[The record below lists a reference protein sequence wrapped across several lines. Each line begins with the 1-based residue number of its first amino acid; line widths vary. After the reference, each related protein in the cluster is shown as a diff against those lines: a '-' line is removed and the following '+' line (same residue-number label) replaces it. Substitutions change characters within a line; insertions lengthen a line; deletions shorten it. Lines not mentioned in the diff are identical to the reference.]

1 MSTKRSRTSAKDILD
16 RVSGGV
22 REEVQEESQPA
33 KRMAKPAKPRRVKKT
48 WTLDVDTLLAIQK
61 IQANSLRT
69 QGKTIS
75 ESKIV
80 DEAVLRL
87 LSEKGLSLD

>member
-1 MSTKRSRTSAKDILD
+1 MSAKRSRTSAKDILD

-22 REEVQEESQPA
+22 REEVRKEPLPA
-33 KRMAKPAKPRRVKKT
+33 KRTAKPAKPRRVKKT

-61 IQANSLRT
+61 IQANSLKTNGR
-69 QGKTIS
+69 TIS

-80 DEAVLRL
+80 DEAVLYL